1 MTIKITPKPRRMTVI
16 VPSTVNAIIRI
27 EAEKY
32 KVKPYYL
39 VSAALALWCGL
50 CSVCGNKL
58 NPDDAQDDILVR
70 CPTCKAGNRVPDRV
84 LARKEGEE
92 PFRSLF
98 SSSVRSAVR
107 RW

>member
-1 MTIKITPKPRRMTVI
+1 MFKITPKPKRMTVI
-16 VPSTVNAIIRI
+16 VPSTVNAVIRI

-50 CSVCGNKL
+50 CSVCGAKI
-58 NPDDAQDDILVR
+58 DTASAQDDILVR
-70 CPTCKAGNRVPDRV
+70 CAVCRAGNRVPDRV

-92 PFRSLF
+92 
-98 SSSVRSAVR
+98 
-107 RW
+107 